1 MEDEKY
7 IFYEDS
13 KQKKQIARSAF
24 AKNHHGGRVRLPS
37 DNMTGKELRKM
48 SGEVKAYRMNELMK
62 WKEFKALP
70 DDLKV
75 AYIKNL
81 REKWDV
87 PDTYIAK
94 MLGIGRPYFAGEIG
108 RLGLSRGKIYKRTK
122 YDREGFCEWAGIG
135 EQQETPQEVA
145 EPTEPEL
152 TEDIP
157 DINTEDIIAEETKPY
172 IPCIPTTGHLNFTD
186 NADKALD
193 MVKAMLADQKVKISV
208 IWEVI
213 E

>member
-7 IFYEDS
+7 IFYEDT

-24 AKNHHGGRVRLPS
+24 AKNTHGGRVRLPS
-37 DNMTGKELRKM
+37 DNMTRKELREM
-48 SGEVKAYRMNELMK
+48 NGEVKAYRMNEPMK
-62 WKEFKALP
+62 WQEFKALP
-70 DDLKV
+70 DDLKI
-75 AYIKNL
+75 AYIKTL

-145 EPTEPEL
+145 EPTEPEPTQEVDDNNAPWIE
-152 TEDIP
+152 TEEP
-157 DINTEDIIAEETKPY
+157 K
-172 IPCIPTTGHLNFTD
+172 PCIPTTGHLNFTD

-193 MVKAMLADQKVKISV
+193 MVKAMLRDQKVKISV

-213 E
+213 A